1 MSGSSPLW
9 TRKKGGQ
16 WTSRQR
22 VECMQKLRDFKWPAC
37 SGLISKIGK
46 EVEERSK
53 NSVQG
58 QIREGLVSQTKG
70 HRSDLVGTRDSG

>member
-1 MSGSSPLW
+1 
-9 TRKKGGQ
+9 
-16 WTSRQR
+16 
-22 VECMQKLRDFKWPAC
+22 MQKFRDFKWPAC